1 MSNIVGQK
9 WSAPSPRHCI
19 GAPPP
24 NGASIWPT
32 QPTFF
37 VDKFFKHAV
46 LLVRGV
52 SRCSAKMA
60 TPQKPE
66 VSSTSPPCL
75 TQTGEG
81 WCLTPLVFACDASKE
96 DARRQGRTAW
106 VGVLGS
112 GGGEARKILAANR
125 TAAWMCG
132 RVAFSNPPRT
142 SR

>member
-1 MSNIVGQK
+1 MSKIVGYK

-37 VDKFFKHAV
+37 VDKFVKHAV

-60 TPQKPE
+60 TPQK
-66 VSSTSPPCL
+66 TRGIKYHPPLSDSDRDGLVLDTFGICL
-75 TQTGEG
+75 
-81 WCLTPLVFACDASKE
+81 
-96 DARRQGRTAW
+96 W
-106 VGVLGS
+106 V
-112 GGGEARKILAANR
+112 RHTR
-125 TAAWMCG
+125 
-132 RVAFSNPPRT
+132 
-142 SR
+142 